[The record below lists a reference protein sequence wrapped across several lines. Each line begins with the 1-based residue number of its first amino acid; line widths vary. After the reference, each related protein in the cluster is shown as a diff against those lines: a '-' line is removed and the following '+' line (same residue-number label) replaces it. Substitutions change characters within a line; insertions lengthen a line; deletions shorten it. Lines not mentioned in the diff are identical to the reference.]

1 MGGVGGTIYFN
12 LPFNFKREGP
22 LYFIRL
28 KKNNHN
34 PSNFI
39 KSYLPTP
46 PPPFITMYPKSL
58 INWTTCVL
66 GNIYMKRTS
75 TTLQQ
80 VINYS
85 MATSYNG
92 TGRGKGK
99 VYCILIIQSD
109 R

>member
-22 LYFIRL
+22 LYFIQI
-28 KKNNHN
+28 KKKQSQ
-34 PSNFI
+34 PI
-39 KSYLPTP
+39 KFYKKLSSDHT
-46 PPPFITMYPKSL
+46 PPFITM
-58 INWTTCVL
+58 WTTCVL